1 MDQLQSKVS
10 LHCTANGRNAEY
22 HAELKPVD
30 GGFVVV
36 VQYGA
41 IGSSLQSTQKPAKP
55 VEFVK
60 AKKIMD
66 GIIAEK
72 IAKNY
77 VPVGGAAPA
86 CQVGENQKERSGHL
100 PQLLNSANDSELN
113 FLLESPEWYMQE
125 KKDGKRIALEISGS
139 SVKGINKLG
148 FYCSIPGEVVDAA
161 LKLGLKSA
169 IIDGEL
175 IGQTFYAFDLVEL
188 NGDNLQD
195 EPYIQRNIQ
204 LHELLIDQLGRSKTN
219 MVIQIVEVE
228 NMDMPG
234 EKQAAFERLK
244 ASKVEGVVFK
254 KLTSVYRQGRPN
266 SGGDQLK
273 YKFTST
279 ASVICKGA
287 NDGKRSI
294 SIALL
299 DESGNEIDVGN
310 VTIPVNHSVPQN
322 GDVVEVRYLYYFKG
336 GALFQP
342 VYLGVRDDVRRDE
355 CVMSQLTCT
364 LAPVSLS
371 SYM

>member
-1 MDQLQSKVS
+1 MDQVQSKVS
-10 LHCTANGRNAEY
+10 LHCTVNGRNAQY
-22 HAELKPVD
+22 HAEIKQVD
-30 GGFVVV
+30 GGYVVA

-41 IGSSLQSTQKPAKP
+41 IGATLQSTQKPAKP
-55 VEFVK
+55 VDLIK
-60 AKKIMD
+60 AQSVMATVLK
-66 GIIAEK
+66 EK
-72 IAKNY
+72 IGKGY
-77 VPVGGAAPA
+77 VVVGSAVPASQIGA
-86 CQVGENQKERSGHL
+86 NQKERSGHL
-100 PQLLNSANDSELN
+100 PQLLNPASDSELN
-113 FLLESPEWYMQE
+113 MLLESSEWYMQE

-139 SVKGINKLG
+139 CVKGINKLG
-148 FYCSIPGEVVDAA
+148 FYCSLPGEVVEAA

-175 IGQTFYAFDLVEL
+175 IGQTFYAFDIVEL

-195 EPYIQRNIQ
+195 EPYIQRNTQ
-204 LHELLIDQLGRSKTN
+204 LHELLVDQLGRSKTN

-294 SIALL
+294 SIVLL

-310 VTIPVNHSVPQN
+310 VTIPANHSVPQN

-336 GALFQP
+336 GALYQP